1 MFLLYNLVNFLPI
14 SCKNMKR
21 IFSDFLGDSVI
32 TIRTD
37 IEDGSVTT
45 ADLADGIVTTG
56 KIADGAVDYTKITP
70 PLTFASDTTF
80 GSTGGN
86 AIFTAAATKKAE
98 MNTPGGSYIRVDDAS
113 QDVIMHC
120 FTQGT
125 VAMSTESGTGIGVD
139 DLTKNASVTLAPGG
153 LFQINGDNISGISGV
168 MVHDGTNN
176 NITASATPTI
186 SPILKT
192 SGTTTDGNLRYNGRE
207 VQIYYND

>member
-70 PLTFASDTTF
+70 PLTFAPDTTF

-125 VAMSTESGTGIGVD
+125 VIGVD

-192 SGTTTDGNLRYNGRE
+192 RS
-207 VQIYYND
+207 